1 MGLIYLENELAVAVP
16 EARAWGAAGGLGGGR
31 RPVPVGRHVPP
42 LEGPVQRVVGALRL
56 GHRASA
62 RPTAFSPATCFLVP
76 LSSGPVPLTFP
87 VEYQF
92 LFVFFWPHVSLPT
105 KG

>member
-1 MGLIYLENELAVAVP
+1 MGLIHLENELAVAVP

-31 RPVPVGRHVPP
+31 HPVPVGRHVPP
-42 LEGPVQRVVGALRL
+42 LEGTVQRVVGALRL

-62 RPTAFSPATCFLVP
+62 RPNAFSPAACFLVP

-87 VEYQF
+87 GEYQS
-92 LFVFFWPHVSLPT
+92 LFFFSGRV
-105 KG
+105 